1 VLPGTV
7 AAQRFEPVRRWHS
20 QVIERHRG
28 GKTVEAHLRPPLEVR
43 RQAAHGLAFRE
54 LLRSAV
60 AVPLNHEETLTDV
73 VNTVNR

>member
-1 VLPGTV
+1 
-7 AAQRFEPVRRWHS
+7 
-20 QVIERHRG
+20 
-28 GKTVEAHLRPPLEVR
+28 
-43 RQAAHGLAFRE
+43 